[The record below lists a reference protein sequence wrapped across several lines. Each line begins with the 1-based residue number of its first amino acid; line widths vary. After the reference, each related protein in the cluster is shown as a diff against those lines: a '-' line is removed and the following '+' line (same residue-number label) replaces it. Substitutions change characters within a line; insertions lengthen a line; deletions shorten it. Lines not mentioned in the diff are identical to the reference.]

1 VAPEL
6 YNLKENNSI
15 EVDDILA
22 RNVMHQAFD
31 LYINLGIERRR
42 KSGTLPDDFIV
53 YSRHR
58 SPPLWLGEQSE
69 GRWVRMPESICCG
82 ADSDIQTGRSGAAVR
97 DPEVTSPR
105 KRRELFSEINDR
117 MFAGGAAVGYSPP

>member
-6 YNLKENNSI
+6 YNLKEDDSI

-42 KSGTLPDDFIV
+42 ESGTLPDDFIV
-53 YSRHR
+53 YSRQ
-58 SPPLWLGEQSE
+58 P
-69 GRWVRMPESICCG
+69 
-82 ADSDIQTGRSGAAVR
+82 A
-97 DPEVTSPR
+97 
-105 KRRELFSEINDR
+105 
-117 MFAGGAAVGYSPP
+117 